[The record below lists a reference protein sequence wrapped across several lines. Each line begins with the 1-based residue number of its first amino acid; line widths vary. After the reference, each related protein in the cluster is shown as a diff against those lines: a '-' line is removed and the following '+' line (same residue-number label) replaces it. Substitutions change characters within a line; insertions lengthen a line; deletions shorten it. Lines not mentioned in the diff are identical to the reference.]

1 MPRERLFGFTLS
13 PQAQRR
19 IQTFTANKRAFYSFY
34 VFLSLFVMSL
44 FAELIANDK
53 PLLIRMNDRFYFPV
67 FKHYTEVEFEIGNIE
82 FEAKGRS
89 VVVERMFRLLLE
101 KIETG
106 KLVAEFK
113 LQDLDDEEEKE
124 EETEEEPASELE
136 EELPPPVDEVFE
148 EAPETP
154 EPSLD
159 PPPAWDTLD
168 EKEPEV
174 SDAERE
180 ELGL

>member
-1 MPRERLFGFTLS
+1 MPSDQPIAISPDLRRSAFLNEGRYLKCFGSSERFIRN
-13 PQAQRR
+13 QVYRR
-19 IQTFTANKRAFYSFY
+19 SRLN
-34 VFLSLFVMSL
+34 VMSEEE
-44 FAELIANDK
+44 FAEADK
-53 PLLIRMNDRFYFPV
+53 GKKKKKSDYA
-67 FKHYTEVEFEIGNIE
+67 EVEFEIGNIE

-113 LQDLDDEEEKE
+113 LQDLEDEEEDEEESEEEKE
-124 EETEEEPASELE
+124 ELPAPTEETF
-136 EELPPPVDEVFE
+136 V
-148 EAPETP
+148 EAPVTP

-174 SDAERE
+174 SEAERE
-180 ELGL
+180 ELGLE

>member
-1 MPRERLFGFTLS
+1 
-13 PQAQRR
+13 
-19 IQTFTANKRAFYSFY
+19 
-34 VFLSLFVMSL
+34 MSEDEVVE
-44 FAELIANDK
+44 ADK
-53 PLLIRMNDRFYFPV
+53 GKKGKKKTDYA
-67 FKHYTEVEFEIGNIE
+67 EVEFEIGNIE

-113 LQDLDDEEEKE
+113 LQDLGEDEEDEEEEEEMEEEKE
-124 EETEEEPASELE
+124 EPVEEKE
-136 EELPPPVDEVFE
+136 EELPPPADEIFE
-148 EAPETP
+148 ETTA
-154 EPSLD
+154 SLD

-174 SDAERE
+174 SDAEKE
-180 ELGL
+180 ELGLE